1 MSYHIDNF
9 YIYVLKNNIIQIISE
24 DCRTF
29 QIELDNHQEIFSN
42 KDIKIIS
49 DKNKLIINIDSRK
62 IYIPE
67 IKHSFDFRD
76 IQIIELKEI
85 INNINNKIKEL
96 TDNIY
101 TPNFGRI
108 YDDNSDCYGR
118 LRTVHDII
126 TSKYKDRYIIHM
138 VYYNE
143 YRFINTSYSG
153 NAKGVFC
160 YIDNYGCFVIIHE
173 DSSLCNNNMYF
184 DNSKYPLPD
193 NVISILKS
201 SKINYIPYDMIT
213 MCNNI
218 SKDYYEKMYKLK
230 ILYEEE
236 LSINYNKLLDIISK
250 YEK

>member
-1 MSYHIDNF
+1 
-9 YIYVLKNNIIQIISE
+9 LKNNIIQIISE

-108 YDDNSDCYGR
+108 YGGDNNFEIANSM
-118 LRTVHDII
+118 I
-126 TSKYKDRYIIHM
+126 TSKYKDRYIIHQSGFNH
-138 VYYNE
+138 YIFNE
-143 YRFINTSYSG
+143 PGMIYHRDINNCTLY
-153 NAKGVFC
+153 F
-160 YIDNYGCFVIIHE
+160 YIDNYGCYVMIYPY
-173 DSSLCNNNMYF
+173 NMAGNMYH
-184 DNSKYPLPD
+184 NCSKYPLPD
-193 NVISILKS
+193 NVISMLKS
-201 SKINYIPYDMIT
+201 NIKYVPQDMIT
-213 MCNNI
+213 LCNNI
-218 SKDYYEKMYKLK
+218 SKDYYEKIYKLK
-230 ILYEEE
+230 IFYEDE